1 MADNVQTTAEAE
13 KTKYLSKAGLTTF
26 WGKVKAL
33 VTAAVVTVGDYTVNG
48 KKISTNPVIT
58 KGDVGL
64 GKVDNTSDAEKEVSA
79 KQATA
84 IADAKKAGTDA
95 MSALNTFKNT
105 KGQANGIASLDAN
118 GRVPLAQLGNLDTSL
133 YIIPSDNKL
142 PTTGIQS
149 NKIYLIKDAKGETQ
163 NAYREYIYVNKAW
176 EEIGWLKTDIDLSGY
191 AKLAGGNSFSGTQTI
206 HQTGTDYSV
215 KIDGETIEIGKG
227 EGNTVISKDGM
238 SLPEGSSTVAFSTD
252 GGKID
257 TSVFAKTAD
266 LPSSLPANG
275 GNADTVDGFHAAGL
289 FQTLSAANGVLT
301 VKIGNT
307 QKTANVLTAHQDIS
321 GKSDKTHT
329 HSVKINGVTKTIAAS
344 GGAAVDLGS
353 YLPLSGGTVA
363 GNIAV
368 SKGTIS
374 VTDGTT
380 TIGVGTTGLTFKTKD
395 MTAANTF
402 YLPSA
407 GGTLALKGD
416 IPSKLPAD
424 GGNADTLDNYHASG
438 LFTAFGASGNALS
451 ISIGGTTKTFTPPFA
466 TNATNATAVPWSGVS
481 GRPTKLSQFTDDVV
495 SGKYL
500 PLSGGKMTGRL
511 TTSNFISF
519 TLKGSDGSTTV
530 SATIGS
536 DGSNISDLMNHYL
549 ISYKSLTG
557 TVFFGVTANAVTGTS
572 FVKRGGT
579 ASQVLMANGSVAEP
593 LSDDDIAAICV

>member
-105 KGQANGIASLDAN
+105 KGQTNGIASLDAN

-191 AKLAGGNSFSGTQTI
+191 AKLAGGNTFIGTQTI

-238 SLPEGSSTVAFSTD
+238 SLPEGSSTEAFSTD

-368 SKGTIS
+368 
-374 VTDGTT
+374 TDGTT
-380 TIGVGTTGLTFKTKD
+380 TIGVGTTGLTFKTTG

-407 GGTLALKGD
+407 GGTLALQED
-416 IPSKLPAD
+416 
-424 GGNADTLDNYHASG
+424 
-438 LFTAFGASGNALS
+438 
-451 ISIGGTTKTFTPPFA
+451 FA
-466 TNATNATAVPWSGVS
+466 AI
-481 GRPTKLSQFTDDVV
+481 TD
-495 SGKYL
+495 
-500 PLSGGKMTGRL
+500 
-511 TTSNFISF
+511 
-519 TLKGSDGSTTV
+519 
-530 SATIGS
+530 
-536 DGSNISDLMNHYL
+536 
-549 ISYKSLTG
+549 
-557 TVFFGVTANAVTGTS
+557 
-572 FVKRGGT
+572 
-579 ASQVLMANGSVAEP
+579 AE
-593 LSDDDIAAICV
+593 IAAICV

>member
-191 AKLAGGNSFSGTQTI
+191 AKLAGGNTFSGTQTI
-206 HQTGTDYSV
+206 RLTGTDYSV

-238 SLPEGSSTVAFSTD
+238 SLPEGSSTEAFSTD

-257 TSVFAKTAD
+257 TSVFAKTED

-368 SKGTIS
+368 
-374 VTDGTT
+374 TDGTT
-380 TIGVGTTGLTFKTKD
+380 TIGVGTTGLTFKTTG

-407 GGTLALKGD
+407 GGTLALQED
-416 IPSKLPAD
+416 
-424 GGNADTLDNYHASG
+424 
-438 LFTAFGASGNALS
+438 
-451 ISIGGTTKTFTPPFA
+451 FA
-466 TNATNATAVPWSGVS
+466 AI
-481 GRPTKLSQFTDDVV
+481 TD
-495 SGKYL
+495 
-500 PLSGGKMTGRL
+500 
-511 TTSNFISF
+511 
-519 TLKGSDGSTTV
+519 
-530 SATIGS
+530 
-536 DGSNISDLMNHYL
+536 
-549 ISYKSLTG
+549 
-557 TVFFGVTANAVTGTS
+557 
-572 FVKRGGT
+572 
-579 ASQVLMANGSVAEP
+579 AE
-593 LSDDDIAAICV
+593 IAAICK

>member
-105 KGQANGIASLDAN
+105 KGQTNGIASLDAN

-191 AKLAGGNSFSGTQTI
+191 AKLAGGNTFSGTQTI

-227 EGNTVISKDGM
+227 EGNTVISKDGI

-257 TSVFAKTAD
+257 TSVFAKTED

-307 QKTANVLTAHQDIS
+307 QKTAKVLTAHQDIS

-363 GNIAV
+363 GNI
-368 SKGTIS
+368 S

-380 TIGVGTTGLTFKTKD
+380 TIGVGTTGLTFKTTG

-407 GGTLALKGD
+407 GGTLALQED
-416 IPSKLPAD
+416 
-424 GGNADTLDNYHASG
+424 
-438 LFTAFGASGNALS
+438 
-451 ISIGGTTKTFTPPFA
+451 FA
-466 TNATNATAVPWSGVS
+466 AI
-481 GRPTKLSQFTDDVV
+481 TD
-495 SGKYL
+495 
-500 PLSGGKMTGRL
+500 
-511 TTSNFISF
+511 
-519 TLKGSDGSTTV
+519 
-530 SATIGS
+530 
-536 DGSNISDLMNHYL
+536 
-549 ISYKSLTG
+549 
-557 TVFFGVTANAVTGTS
+557 
-572 FVKRGGT
+572 
-579 ASQVLMANGSVAEP
+579 AE
-593 LSDDDIAAICV
+593 IAAICV

>member
-191 AKLAGGNSFSGTQTI
+191 AKLAGGNTFIGTQTI

-215 KIDGETIEIGKG
+215 KIDGDTIEIGKG

-238 SLPEGSSTVAFSTD
+238 SLPEGSSTEAFSTD

-257 TSVFAKTAD
+257 TSVFAKTED

-368 SKGTIS
+368 
-374 VTDGTT
+374 TDGTT
-380 TIGVGTTGLTFKTKD
+380 TIGVGTTGLTFKTTG

-407 GGTLALKGD
+407 GGTLALQED
-416 IPSKLPAD
+416 
-424 GGNADTLDNYHASG
+424 
-438 LFTAFGASGNALS
+438 
-451 ISIGGTTKTFTPPFA
+451 FA
-466 TNATNATAVPWSGVS
+466 AI
-481 GRPTKLSQFTDDVV
+481 TD
-495 SGKYL
+495 
-500 PLSGGKMTGRL
+500 
-511 TTSNFISF
+511 
-519 TLKGSDGSTTV
+519 
-530 SATIGS
+530 
-536 DGSNISDLMNHYL
+536 
-549 ISYKSLTG
+549 
-557 TVFFGVTANAVTGTS
+557 
-572 FVKRGGT
+572 
-579 ASQVLMANGSVAEP
+579 AE
-593 LSDDDIAAICV
+593 IAAICK

>member
-191 AKLAGGNSFSGTQTI
+191 AKLAGGNTFSGTQTI
-206 HQTGTDYSV
+206 RHTGTDYSV
-215 KIDGETIEIGKG
+215 KIDGETIVLSKG
-227 EGNTVISKDGM
+227 EGDTVISKDGM
-238 SLPEGSSTVAFSTD
+238 SLPEGSSTEAFSTD

-353 YLPLSGGTVA
+353 YLPLAGGTVA
-363 GNIAV
+363 GNIA
-368 SKGTIS
+368 

-380 TIGVGTTGLTFKTKD
+380 TIGVGTTGLTFKTTG

-407 GGTLALKGD
+407 GGTLALQED
-416 IPSKLPAD
+416 
-424 GGNADTLDNYHASG
+424 
-438 LFTAFGASGNALS
+438 
-451 ISIGGTTKTFTPPFA
+451 FA
-466 TNATNATAVPWSGVS
+466 AI
-481 GRPTKLSQFTDDVV
+481 TD
-495 SGKYL
+495 
-500 PLSGGKMTGRL
+500 
-511 TTSNFISF
+511 
-519 TLKGSDGSTTV
+519 
-530 SATIGS
+530 
-536 DGSNISDLMNHYL
+536 
-549 ISYKSLTG
+549 
-557 TVFFGVTANAVTGTS
+557 
-572 FVKRGGT
+572 
-579 ASQVLMANGSVAEP
+579 AE
-593 LSDDDIAAICV
+593 IAAICV

>member
-105 KGQANGIASLDAN
+105 KGQTNGIASLDAN

-191 AKLAGGNSFSGTQTI
+191 AKLAGGNWFSGTQTI

-227 EGNTVISKDGM
+227 EGNTVISKDGI

-307 QKTANVLTAHQDIS
+307 QKTAKVLTAHQDIS

-363 GNIAV
+363 GNI
-368 SKGTIS
+368 S

-380 TIGVGTTGLTFKTKD
+380 TIGVGTTGLTFKTTG

-407 GGTLALKGD
+407 GGTLALQSD

-500 PLSGGKMTGRL
+500 PLSGGKITGYL

-536 DGSNISDLMNHYL
+536 DGSNISDLMNHYM
-549 ISYKSLTG
+549 ISYKSLRG

-579 ASQVLMANGSVAEP
+579 ASQVLMADGSVAEP

>member
-1 MADNVQTTAEAE
+1 MEDNVQTTAEAE

-191 AKLAGGNSFSGTQTI
+191 AKLAGGNTFSGTQTI
-206 HQTGTDYSV
+206 RHTGTDYSV

-238 SLPEGSSTVAFSTD
+238 SLPEGSSTEAFSTD

-257 TSVFAKTAD
+257 TSVFAKTED

-368 SKGTIS
+368 
-374 VTDGTT
+374 TDGTT
-380 TIGVGTTGLTFKTKD
+380 TIGVGTTGLTFKTTG

-407 GGTLALKGD
+407 GGTLALQED
-416 IPSKLPAD
+416 
-424 GGNADTLDNYHASG
+424 
-438 LFTAFGASGNALS
+438 
-451 ISIGGTTKTFTPPFA
+451 FA
-466 TNATNATAVPWSGVS
+466 AI
-481 GRPTKLSQFTDDVV
+481 TD
-495 SGKYL
+495 
-500 PLSGGKMTGRL
+500 
-511 TTSNFISF
+511 
-519 TLKGSDGSTTV
+519 
-530 SATIGS
+530 
-536 DGSNISDLMNHYL
+536 
-549 ISYKSLTG
+549 
-557 TVFFGVTANAVTGTS
+557 
-572 FVKRGGT
+572 
-579 ASQVLMANGSVAEP
+579 AE
-593 LSDDDIAAICV
+593 IAAICK

>member
-191 AKLAGGNSFSGTQTI
+191 AKLAGGNTFSGTQTI
-206 HQTGTDYSV
+206 RHTGTDYTV

-238 SLPEGSSTVAFSTD
+238 SLPEGSSTEAFSTD

-368 SKGTIS
+368 
-374 VTDGTT
+374 TDGTT
-380 TIGVGTTGLTFKTKD
+380 TIGVGTTGLTFKTTG

-407 GGTLALKGD
+407 GGTLALQED
-416 IPSKLPAD
+416 
-424 GGNADTLDNYHASG
+424 
-438 LFTAFGASGNALS
+438 
-451 ISIGGTTKTFTPPFA
+451 FA
-466 TNATNATAVPWSGVS
+466 AI
-481 GRPTKLSQFTDDVV
+481 TD
-495 SGKYL
+495 
-500 PLSGGKMTGRL
+500 
-511 TTSNFISF
+511 
-519 TLKGSDGSTTV
+519 
-530 SATIGS
+530 
-536 DGSNISDLMNHYL
+536 
-549 ISYKSLTG
+549 
-557 TVFFGVTANAVTGTS
+557 
-572 FVKRGGT
+572 
-579 ASQVLMANGSVAEP
+579 AE
-593 LSDDDIAAICV
+593 IAAICK

>member
-1 MADNVQTTAEAE
+1 MADDVQTTAEAE

-105 KGQANGIASLDAN
+105 KGQTNGIASLDAN

-191 AKLAGGNSFSGTQTI
+191 AKLAGGNSFIGTQTI

-368 SKGTIS
+368 
-374 VTDGTT
+374 TDGTT
-380 TIGVGTTGLTFKTKD
+380 TIGVGTTGLTFKTTG

-407 GGTLALKGD
+407 GGTLALQED
-416 IPSKLPAD
+416 
-424 GGNADTLDNYHASG
+424 
-438 LFTAFGASGNALS
+438 
-451 ISIGGTTKTFTPPFA
+451 FA
-466 TNATNATAVPWSGVS
+466 AI
-481 GRPTKLSQFTDDVV
+481 TD
-495 SGKYL
+495 
-500 PLSGGKMTGRL
+500 
-511 TTSNFISF
+511 
-519 TLKGSDGSTTV
+519 
-530 SATIGS
+530 
-536 DGSNISDLMNHYL
+536 
-549 ISYKSLTG
+549 
-557 TVFFGVTANAVTGTS
+557 
-572 FVKRGGT
+572 
-579 ASQVLMANGSVAEP
+579 AE
-593 LSDDDIAAICV
+593 IAAICV

>member
-1 MADNVQTTAEAE
+1 MADNVQTPAEAE

-105 KGQANGIASLDAN
+105 KGQANGSASLDAN

-191 AKLAGGNSFSGTQTI
+191 AKLAGGNTFSGTQTI
-206 HQTGTDYSV
+206 WHTGTDYSV

-238 SLPEGSSTVAFSTD
+238 SLPEGSSTEAFSTD

-257 TSVFAKTAD
+257 TSVFAKTED

-368 SKGTIS
+368 
-374 VTDGTT
+374 TDGTT
-380 TIGVGTTGLTFKTKD
+380 TIGVGTTGLTFKTTG

-407 GGTLALKGD
+407 GGTLALQED
-416 IPSKLPAD
+416 
-424 GGNADTLDNYHASG
+424 
-438 LFTAFGASGNALS
+438 
-451 ISIGGTTKTFTPPFA
+451 FA
-466 TNATNATAVPWSGVS
+466 AI
-481 GRPTKLSQFTDDVV
+481 TD
-495 SGKYL
+495 
-500 PLSGGKMTGRL
+500 
-511 TTSNFISF
+511 
-519 TLKGSDGSTTV
+519 
-530 SATIGS
+530 
-536 DGSNISDLMNHYL
+536 
-549 ISYKSLTG
+549 
-557 TVFFGVTANAVTGTS
+557 
-572 FVKRGGT
+572 
-579 ASQVLMANGSVAEP
+579 AE
-593 LSDDDIAAICV
+593 IAAICV

>member
-191 AKLAGGNSFSGTQTI
+191 AKLAGGNTFIGTQTI

-227 EGNTVISKDGM
+227 EGNTVISKDGI
-238 SLPEGSSTVAFSTD
+238 SLPEGSSAEAFSTD

-307 QKTANVLTAHQDIS
+307 QKTANVLTAHQNIS

-368 SKGTIS
+368 
-374 VTDGTT
+374 TDGTT
-380 TIGVGTTGLTFKTKD
+380 TIGVGTTGLTFKTTG

-407 GGTLALKGD
+407 GGTLALQED
-416 IPSKLPAD
+416 
-424 GGNADTLDNYHASG
+424 
-438 LFTAFGASGNALS
+438 
-451 ISIGGTTKTFTPPFA
+451 FA
-466 TNATNATAVPWSGVS
+466 AI
-481 GRPTKLSQFTDDVV
+481 TD
-495 SGKYL
+495 
-500 PLSGGKMTGRL
+500 
-511 TTSNFISF
+511 
-519 TLKGSDGSTTV
+519 
-530 SATIGS
+530 
-536 DGSNISDLMNHYL
+536 
-549 ISYKSLTG
+549 
-557 TVFFGVTANAVTGTS
+557 
-572 FVKRGGT
+572 
-579 ASQVLMANGSVAEP
+579 AE
-593 LSDDDIAAICV
+593 IAAICV

>member
-191 AKLAGGNSFSGTQTI
+191 AKLAGGNTFSGTQTI
-206 HQTGTDYSV
+206 RHTGTDYTV

-238 SLPEGSSTVAFSTD
+238 SLPEGSSTEAFSTD

-257 TSVFAKTAD
+257 TSVFAKTED

-368 SKGTIS
+368 
-374 VTDGTT
+374 TDGTT
-380 TIGVGTTGLTFKTKD
+380 TIGVGTTGLTFKTTG

-407 GGTLALKGD
+407 GGTLALQED
-416 IPSKLPAD
+416 
-424 GGNADTLDNYHASG
+424 
-438 LFTAFGASGNALS
+438 
-451 ISIGGTTKTFTPPFA
+451 FA
-466 TNATNATAVPWSGVS
+466 AI
-481 GRPTKLSQFTDDVV
+481 TD
-495 SGKYL
+495 
-500 PLSGGKMTGRL
+500 
-511 TTSNFISF
+511 
-519 TLKGSDGSTTV
+519 
-530 SATIGS
+530 
-536 DGSNISDLMNHYL
+536 
-549 ISYKSLTG
+549 
-557 TVFFGVTANAVTGTS
+557 
-572 FVKRGGT
+572 
-579 ASQVLMANGSVAEP
+579 AE
-593 LSDDDIAAICV
+593 IAAICK

>member
-105 KGQANGIASLDAN
+105 KGQTNGIASLDAN

-191 AKLAGGNSFSGTQTI
+191 AKLAGGNTFSGTQTI

-227 EGNTVISKDGM
+227 EGNTVISKDGI

-307 QKTANVLTAHQDIS
+307 QKTANVLTAHQNIS

-363 GNIAV
+363 GNI
-368 SKGTIS
+368 S

-380 TIGVGTTGLTFKTKD
+380 TIGVGTTGLTFKTTG

-407 GGTLALKGD
+407 GGTLALQSD

-500 PLSGGKMTGRL
+500 PLSGGKITGYL

-536 DGSNISDLMNHYL
+536 DGSNISDLMNHYM
-549 ISYKSLTG
+549 ISYKSLRG

-579 ASQVLMANGSVAEP
+579 ASQVLMADGSVAEP

>member
-105 KGQANGIASLDAN
+105 KGQTNGIASLDAN

-191 AKLAGGNSFSGTQTI
+191 AKLAGGNTFSGTQTI

-215 KIDGETIEIGKG
+215 KIDGETIEISKG
-227 EGNTVISKDGM
+227 EGDTVISKDGI
-238 SLPEGSSTVAFSTD
+238 SLPEGSSTEAFSTD

-368 SKGTIS
+368 
-374 VTDGTT
+374 TDGTT
-380 TIGVGTTGLTFKTKD
+380 TIGVGTTGLTFKTTG

-407 GGTLALKGD
+407 GGTLALQED
-416 IPSKLPAD
+416 
-424 GGNADTLDNYHASG
+424 
-438 LFTAFGASGNALS
+438 
-451 ISIGGTTKTFTPPFA
+451 FA
-466 TNATNATAVPWSGVS
+466 AI
-481 GRPTKLSQFTDDVV
+481 TD
-495 SGKYL
+495 
-500 PLSGGKMTGRL
+500 
-511 TTSNFISF
+511 
-519 TLKGSDGSTTV
+519 
-530 SATIGS
+530 
-536 DGSNISDLMNHYL
+536 
-549 ISYKSLTG
+549 
-557 TVFFGVTANAVTGTS
+557 
-572 FVKRGGT
+572 
-579 ASQVLMANGSVAEP
+579 AE
-593 LSDDDIAAICV
+593 IAAICK

>member
-191 AKLAGGNSFSGTQTI
+191 AKLAGGNTFSGTQTI
-206 HQTGTDYSV
+206 RHTGTDYSV
-215 KIDGETIEIGKG
+215 KIDGETIVLSKG
-227 EGNTVISKDGM
+227 EGDTVISKDGM
-238 SLPEGSSTVAFSTD
+238 SLPEGSSTEAFSTD

-307 QKTANVLTAHQDIS
+307 QKTANVLTAHQNIS

-368 SKGTIS
+368 
-374 VTDGTT
+374 TDGTT
-380 TIGVGTTGLTFKTKD
+380 TIGVGTTGLTFKTTG

-407 GGTLALKGD
+407 GGTLALQED
-416 IPSKLPAD
+416 
-424 GGNADTLDNYHASG
+424 
-438 LFTAFGASGNALS
+438 
-451 ISIGGTTKTFTPPFA
+451 FA
-466 TNATNATAVPWSGVS
+466 AI
-481 GRPTKLSQFTDDVV
+481 TD
-495 SGKYL
+495 
-500 PLSGGKMTGRL
+500 
-511 TTSNFISF
+511 
-519 TLKGSDGSTTV
+519 
-530 SATIGS
+530 
-536 DGSNISDLMNHYL
+536 
-549 ISYKSLTG
+549 
-557 TVFFGVTANAVTGTS
+557 
-572 FVKRGGT
+572 
-579 ASQVLMANGSVAEP
+579 AE
-593 LSDDDIAAICV
+593 IAAICV

>member
-1 MADNVQTTAEAE
+1 MADNVQTTAKAE

-191 AKLAGGNSFSGTQTI
+191 AKLAGGNTFIGTQTI

-215 KIDGETIEIGKG
+215 KIDGETIEVGKG
-227 EGNTVISKDGM
+227 EGNTVISKDGI
-238 SLPEGSSTVAFSTD
+238 SLPEGSSTEAFSTD

-368 SKGTIS
+368 
-374 VTDGTT
+374 TDGTT
-380 TIGVGTTGLTFKTKD
+380 TIGVGTTGLTFKTTG

-407 GGTLALKGD
+407 GGTLALQED
-416 IPSKLPAD
+416 
-424 GGNADTLDNYHASG
+424 
-438 LFTAFGASGNALS
+438 
-451 ISIGGTTKTFTPPFA
+451 FA
-466 TNATNATAVPWSGVS
+466 AI
-481 GRPTKLSQFTDDVV
+481 TD
-495 SGKYL
+495 
-500 PLSGGKMTGRL
+500 
-511 TTSNFISF
+511 
-519 TLKGSDGSTTV
+519 
-530 SATIGS
+530 A
-536 DGSNISDLMNHYL
+536 
-549 ISYKSLTG
+549 
-557 TVFFGVTANAVTGTS
+557 
-572 FVKRGGT
+572 
-579 ASQVLMANGSVAEP
+579 
-593 LSDDDIAAICV
+593 DIAAICV

>member
-191 AKLAGGNSFSGTQTI
+191 AKLAGGNTFSGTQTI
-206 HQTGTDYSV
+206 WYTGTDYSV

-238 SLPEGSSTVAFSTD
+238 SLPEGSSIEAFSTD

-368 SKGTIS
+368 
-374 VTDGTT
+374 TDGTT
-380 TIGVGTTGLTFKTKD
+380 TICVGTTGLTFKTTG

-407 GGTLALKGD
+407 GGTLALQED
-416 IPSKLPAD
+416 
-424 GGNADTLDNYHASG
+424 
-438 LFTAFGASGNALS
+438 
-451 ISIGGTTKTFTPPFA
+451 FA
-466 TNATNATAVPWSGVS
+466 AI
-481 GRPTKLSQFTDDVV
+481 TD
-495 SGKYL
+495 
-500 PLSGGKMTGRL
+500 
-511 TTSNFISF
+511 
-519 TLKGSDGSTTV
+519 
-530 SATIGS
+530 
-536 DGSNISDLMNHYL
+536 
-549 ISYKSLTG
+549 
-557 TVFFGVTANAVTGTS
+557 
-572 FVKRGGT
+572 
-579 ASQVLMANGSVAEP
+579 AE
-593 LSDDDIAAICV
+593 IAAICV

>member
-191 AKLAGGNSFSGTQTI
+191 AKLAGGNTFIGTQTI

-227 EGNTVISKDGM
+227 EGNTVISKDGI
-238 SLPEGSSTVAFSTD
+238 SLPEGSSTEAFSTD

-368 SKGTIS
+368 
-374 VTDGTT
+374 TDGTT
-380 TIGVGTTGLTFKTKD
+380 TIGVGTTGLTFKTTG

-407 GGTLALKGD
+407 GGTLALQED
-416 IPSKLPAD
+416 
-424 GGNADTLDNYHASG
+424 
-438 LFTAFGASGNALS
+438 
-451 ISIGGTTKTFTPPFA
+451 FA
-466 TNATNATAVPWSGVS
+466 AI
-481 GRPTKLSQFTDDVV
+481 TD
-495 SGKYL
+495 
-500 PLSGGKMTGRL
+500 
-511 TTSNFISF
+511 
-519 TLKGSDGSTTV
+519 
-530 SATIGS
+530 
-536 DGSNISDLMNHYL
+536 
-549 ISYKSLTG
+549 
-557 TVFFGVTANAVTGTS
+557 
-572 FVKRGGT
+572 
-579 ASQVLMANGSVAEP
+579 AE
-593 LSDDDIAAICV
+593 IAAICV

>member
-191 AKLAGGNSFSGTQTI
+191 AKLAGGNSFIGTQTI

-215 KIDGETIEIGKG
+215 KIGGETIEIGKG

-257 TSVFAKTAD
+257 TSVFAKTED

-275 GNADTVDGFHAAGL
+275 GNADTLDNFHAKDL
-289 FQTLSAANGVLT
+289 FS
-301 VKIGNT
+301 
-307 QKTANVLTAHQDIS
+307 
-321 GKSDKTHT
+321 
-329 HSVKINGVTKTIAAS
+329 
-344 GGAAVDLGS
+344 
-353 YLPLSGGTVA
+353 
-363 GNIAV
+363 
-368 SKGTIS
+368 
-374 VTDGTT
+374 
-380 TIGVGTTGLTFKTKD
+380 
-395 MTAANTF
+395 
-402 YLPSA
+402 
-407 GGTLALKGD
+407 
-416 IPSKLPAD
+416 
-424 GGNADTLDNYHASG
+424 
-438 LFTAFGASGNALS
+438 AFGASGNALS
-451 ISIGGTTKTFTPPFA
+451 ITIGGTNKTFTPPFA
-466 TNATNATAVPWSGVS
+466 TNATNASAVPWSGVS

-495 SGKYL
+495 TGKYL

-549 ISYKSLTG
+549 ISYKSLGG

-579 ASQVLMANGSVAEP
+579 ASQVLMADGSVAEP

>member
-26 WGKVKAL
+26 WGKVNAL

-105 KGQANGIASLDAN
+105 KGQTNGIASLDAN

-191 AKLAGGNSFSGTQTI
+191 AKLAGGNTFSGTQTI
-206 HQTGTDYSV
+206 RHTGTDYSV

-227 EGNTVISKDGM
+227 EGNTVISKDGI
-238 SLPEGSSTVAFSTD
+238 SLPEGSSTEAFSTD

-257 TSVFAKTAD
+257 TSVFAKTED

-368 SKGTIS
+368 
-374 VTDGTT
+374 TDGTT
-380 TIGVGTTGLTFKTKD
+380 TIGVGTTGLTFKTTG

-407 GGTLALKGD
+407 GGTLALQED
-416 IPSKLPAD
+416 
-424 GGNADTLDNYHASG
+424 
-438 LFTAFGASGNALS
+438 
-451 ISIGGTTKTFTPPFA
+451 FA
-466 TNATNATAVPWSGVS
+466 AI
-481 GRPTKLSQFTDDVV
+481 TD
-495 SGKYL
+495 
-500 PLSGGKMTGRL
+500 
-511 TTSNFISF
+511 
-519 TLKGSDGSTTV
+519 
-530 SATIGS
+530 
-536 DGSNISDLMNHYL
+536 
-549 ISYKSLTG
+549 
-557 TVFFGVTANAVTGTS
+557 
-572 FVKRGGT
+572 
-579 ASQVLMANGSVAEP
+579 AE
-593 LSDDDIAAICV
+593 IAAICK

>member
-1 MADNVQTTAEAE
+1 MEDNVQTTAEAE

-191 AKLAGGNSFSGTQTI
+191 AKLAGGNTFSGTQTI
-206 HQTGTDYSV
+206 WHTGTDYTV

-227 EGNTVISKDGM
+227 EGNTVISKDGI
-238 SLPEGSSTVAFSTD
+238 SLPEGSSTEAFSTD

-257 TSVFAKTAD
+257 TSVFAKTED

-368 SKGTIS
+368 
-374 VTDGTT
+374 TDGTT
-380 TIGVGTTGLTFKTKD
+380 TIGVGTTGLTFKTTG

-407 GGTLALKGD
+407 GGTLALQED
-416 IPSKLPAD
+416 
-424 GGNADTLDNYHASG
+424 
-438 LFTAFGASGNALS
+438 
-451 ISIGGTTKTFTPPFA
+451 FA
-466 TNATNATAVPWSGVS
+466 AI
-481 GRPTKLSQFTDDVV
+481 TD
-495 SGKYL
+495 
-500 PLSGGKMTGRL
+500 
-511 TTSNFISF
+511 
-519 TLKGSDGSTTV
+519 
-530 SATIGS
+530 
-536 DGSNISDLMNHYL
+536 
-549 ISYKSLTG
+549 
-557 TVFFGVTANAVTGTS
+557 
-572 FVKRGGT
+572 
-579 ASQVLMANGSVAEP
+579 AE
-593 LSDDDIAAICV
+593 IAAICK

>member
-191 AKLAGGNSFSGTQTI
+191 AKLAGGNTFSGTQTI
-206 HQTGTDYSV
+206 RLTGTEYSV

-238 SLPEGSSTVAFSTD
+238 SLPEGSSTEAFSTD

-257 TSVFAKTAD
+257 TSVFAKTED

-368 SKGTIS
+368 
-374 VTDGTT
+374 TDGTT
-380 TIGVGTTGLTFKTKD
+380 TIGVGTTGLTFKTTG

-407 GGTLALKGD
+407 GGTLALQED
-416 IPSKLPAD
+416 
-424 GGNADTLDNYHASG
+424 
-438 LFTAFGASGNALS
+438 
-451 ISIGGTTKTFTPPFA
+451 FA
-466 TNATNATAVPWSGVS
+466 AI
-481 GRPTKLSQFTDDVV
+481 TD
-495 SGKYL
+495 
-500 PLSGGKMTGRL
+500 
-511 TTSNFISF
+511 
-519 TLKGSDGSTTV
+519 
-530 SATIGS
+530 
-536 DGSNISDLMNHYL
+536 
-549 ISYKSLTG
+549 
-557 TVFFGVTANAVTGTS
+557 
-572 FVKRGGT
+572 
-579 ASQVLMANGSVAEP
+579 AE
-593 LSDDDIAAICV
+593 IAAICK

>member
-191 AKLAGGNSFSGTQTI
+191 AKLAGGNTFSGTQTI
-206 HQTGTDYSV
+206 RHTGTDYSV

-227 EGNTVISKDGM
+227 EGNTVISKDGI
-238 SLPEGSSTVAFSTD
+238 SLPEGSSTEAFSTD

-257 TSVFAKTAD
+257 TSVFAKTED

-368 SKGTIS
+368 
-374 VTDGTT
+374 TDGTT
-380 TIGVGTTGLTFKTKD
+380 TIGVGTTGLTFKTTG

-407 GGTLALKGD
+407 GGTLALQED
-416 IPSKLPAD
+416 
-424 GGNADTLDNYHASG
+424 
-438 LFTAFGASGNALS
+438 
-451 ISIGGTTKTFTPPFA
+451 FA
-466 TNATNATAVPWSGVS
+466 AI
-481 GRPTKLSQFTDDVV
+481 TD
-495 SGKYL
+495 
-500 PLSGGKMTGRL
+500 
-511 TTSNFISF
+511 
-519 TLKGSDGSTTV
+519 
-530 SATIGS
+530 
-536 DGSNISDLMNHYL
+536 
-549 ISYKSLTG
+549 
-557 TVFFGVTANAVTGTS
+557 
-572 FVKRGGT
+572 
-579 ASQVLMANGSVAEP
+579 AE
-593 LSDDDIAAICV
+593 IAAICK

>member
-105 KGQANGIASLDAN
+105 KGQTNGIASLDAN

-191 AKLAGGNSFSGTQTI
+191 AKLAGGNTFSGTQTI

-215 KIDGETIEIGKG
+215 KIDGETIEISKG
-227 EGNTVISKDGM
+227 EGDTVISKDGI
-238 SLPEGSSTVAFSTD
+238 SLPEGSSTEAFSTD

-266 LPSSLPANG
+266 LPASRPANG

-368 SKGTIS
+368 
-374 VTDGTT
+374 TDGTT
-380 TIGVGTTGLTFKTKD
+380 TICVGTTGLTFKTTG

-407 GGTLALKGD
+407 GGTLALQED
-416 IPSKLPAD
+416 
-424 GGNADTLDNYHASG
+424 
-438 LFTAFGASGNALS
+438 
-451 ISIGGTTKTFTPPFA
+451 FA
-466 TNATNATAVPWSGVS
+466 AI
-481 GRPTKLSQFTDDVV
+481 TD
-495 SGKYL
+495 
-500 PLSGGKMTGRL
+500 
-511 TTSNFISF
+511 
-519 TLKGSDGSTTV
+519 
-530 SATIGS
+530 
-536 DGSNISDLMNHYL
+536 
-549 ISYKSLTG
+549 
-557 TVFFGVTANAVTGTS
+557 
-572 FVKRGGT
+572 
-579 ASQVLMANGSVAEP
+579 AE
-593 LSDDDIAAICV
+593 IAAICK

>member
-191 AKLAGGNSFSGTQTI
+191 AKLAGGNRFSGTQTI
-206 HQTGTDYSV
+206 WHTGTDYTV
-215 KIDGETIEIGKG
+215 KIDGETIVLSKG
-227 EGNTVISKDGM
+227 EGDTVISKNGI
-238 SLPEGSSTVAFSTD
+238 SLPEGSSTEAFSTD

-257 TSVFAKTAD
+257 TSVFAKTED

-307 QKTANVLTAHQDIS
+307 QKTAKVLTAHQDIS

-368 SKGTIS
+368 
-374 VTDGTT
+374 TDGTT
-380 TIGVGTTGLTFKTKD
+380 TIGVGTTGFTFKTTG

-407 GGTLALKGD
+407 GGTLALQED
-416 IPSKLPAD
+416 
-424 GGNADTLDNYHASG
+424 
-438 LFTAFGASGNALS
+438 
-451 ISIGGTTKTFTPPFA
+451 FA
-466 TNATNATAVPWSGVS
+466 AI
-481 GRPTKLSQFTDDVV
+481 TD
-495 SGKYL
+495 
-500 PLSGGKMTGRL
+500 
-511 TTSNFISF
+511 
-519 TLKGSDGSTTV
+519 
-530 SATIGS
+530 
-536 DGSNISDLMNHYL
+536 
-549 ISYKSLTG
+549 
-557 TVFFGVTANAVTGTS
+557 
-572 FVKRGGT
+572 
-579 ASQVLMANGSVAEP
+579 AE
-593 LSDDDIAAICV
+593 IAAICV

>member
-191 AKLAGGNSFSGTQTI
+191 AKLAGGNTFSGTQTI
-206 HQTGTDYSV
+206 RHTGTDYSV

-238 SLPEGSSTVAFSTD
+238 SLPEGSSTEAFSTD

-368 SKGTIS
+368 
-374 VTDGTT
+374 TDGTT
-380 TIGVGTTGLTFKTKD
+380 TIGVGTTGLTFKTTG

-407 GGTLALKGD
+407 GGTLALQED
-416 IPSKLPAD
+416 
-424 GGNADTLDNYHASG
+424 
-438 LFTAFGASGNALS
+438 
-451 ISIGGTTKTFTPPFA
+451 FA
-466 TNATNATAVPWSGVS
+466 AI
-481 GRPTKLSQFTDDVV
+481 TD
-495 SGKYL
+495 
-500 PLSGGKMTGRL
+500 
-511 TTSNFISF
+511 
-519 TLKGSDGSTTV
+519 
-530 SATIGS
+530 
-536 DGSNISDLMNHYL
+536 
-549 ISYKSLTG
+549 
-557 TVFFGVTANAVTGTS
+557 
-572 FVKRGGT
+572 
-579 ASQVLMANGSVAEP
+579 AE
-593 LSDDDIAAICV
+593 IAAICV

>member
-191 AKLAGGNSFSGTQTI
+191 AKLAGGNTFSGTQTI
-206 HQTGTDYSV
+206 RHTGTDYSV

-227 EGNTVISKDGM
+227 EGNTVISKDGI
-238 SLPEGSSTVAFSTD
+238 SLPGGSSTEAFSTD

-257 TSVFAKTAD
+257 TSVFAKTED

-368 SKGTIS
+368 
-374 VTDGTT
+374 TDGTT
-380 TIGVGTTGLTFKTKD
+380 TIGVGTTGLTFKTTG

-407 GGTLALKGD
+407 GGTLALQED
-416 IPSKLPAD
+416 
-424 GGNADTLDNYHASG
+424 
-438 LFTAFGASGNALS
+438 
-451 ISIGGTTKTFTPPFA
+451 FA
-466 TNATNATAVPWSGVS
+466 AI
-481 GRPTKLSQFTDDVV
+481 TD
-495 SGKYL
+495 
-500 PLSGGKMTGRL
+500 
-511 TTSNFISF
+511 
-519 TLKGSDGSTTV
+519 
-530 SATIGS
+530 
-536 DGSNISDLMNHYL
+536 
-549 ISYKSLTG
+549 
-557 TVFFGVTANAVTGTS
+557 
-572 FVKRGGT
+572 
-579 ASQVLMANGSVAEP
+579 AE
-593 LSDDDIAAICV
+593 IAAICK

>member
-1 MADNVQTTAEAE
+1 MADNVQTTAKAE

-105 KGQANGIASLDAN
+105 KGQTNGIASLDAN

-191 AKLAGGNSFSGTQTI
+191 AKLAGGNSFIGTQTI

-227 EGNTVISKDGM
+227 EGNTVISKDGI
-238 SLPEGSSTVAFSTD
+238 SLPEGSSTEAFSTD

-368 SKGTIS
+368 
-374 VTDGTT
+374 TDGTT
-380 TIGVGTTGLTFKTKD
+380 TIGVGTTGLTFKTTG

-407 GGTLALKGD
+407 GGTLALQED
-416 IPSKLPAD
+416 
-424 GGNADTLDNYHASG
+424 
-438 LFTAFGASGNALS
+438 
-451 ISIGGTTKTFTPPFA
+451 FA
-466 TNATNATAVPWSGVS
+466 AI
-481 GRPTKLSQFTDDVV
+481 TD
-495 SGKYL
+495 
-500 PLSGGKMTGRL
+500 
-511 TTSNFISF
+511 
-519 TLKGSDGSTTV
+519 
-530 SATIGS
+530 
-536 DGSNISDLMNHYL
+536 
-549 ISYKSLTG
+549 
-557 TVFFGVTANAVTGTS
+557 
-572 FVKRGGT
+572 
-579 ASQVLMANGSVAEP
+579 AE
-593 LSDDDIAAICV
+593 IAAICV

>member
-191 AKLAGGNSFSGTQTI
+191 AKLAGGNTFSGTQTI
-206 HQTGTDYSV
+206 WLTGTEYSV

-238 SLPEGSSTVAFSTD
+238 SLPEGSSTEAFSTD

-368 SKGTIS
+368 
-374 VTDGTT
+374 TDGTT
-380 TIGVGTTGLTFKTKD
+380 TIGVGTTGLTFKTTG

-407 GGTLALKGD
+407 GGTLALQED
-416 IPSKLPAD
+416 
-424 GGNADTLDNYHASG
+424 
-438 LFTAFGASGNALS
+438 
-451 ISIGGTTKTFTPPFA
+451 FA
-466 TNATNATAVPWSGVS
+466 AI
-481 GRPTKLSQFTDDVV
+481 TD
-495 SGKYL
+495 
-500 PLSGGKMTGRL
+500 
-511 TTSNFISF
+511 
-519 TLKGSDGSTTV
+519 
-530 SATIGS
+530 
-536 DGSNISDLMNHYL
+536 
-549 ISYKSLTG
+549 
-557 TVFFGVTANAVTGTS
+557 
-572 FVKRGGT
+572 
-579 ASQVLMANGSVAEP
+579 AE
-593 LSDDDIAAICV
+593 IAAICK

>member
-191 AKLAGGNSFSGTQTI
+191 AKLAGGNTFSGTQTI
-206 HQTGTDYSV
+206 WYTGTDYSV

-238 SLPEGSSTVAFSTD
+238 SLPEGSSIEAFSTD

-257 TSVFAKTAD
+257 TSVFAKTED

-368 SKGTIS
+368 
-374 VTDGTT
+374 TDGTT
-380 TIGVGTTGLTFKTKD
+380 TICVGTTGLTFKTTG

-407 GGTLALKGD
+407 GGTLALQED
-416 IPSKLPAD
+416 
-424 GGNADTLDNYHASG
+424 
-438 LFTAFGASGNALS
+438 
-451 ISIGGTTKTFTPPFA
+451 FA
-466 TNATNATAVPWSGVS
+466 AI
-481 GRPTKLSQFTDDVV
+481 TD
-495 SGKYL
+495 
-500 PLSGGKMTGRL
+500 
-511 TTSNFISF
+511 
-519 TLKGSDGSTTV
+519 
-530 SATIGS
+530 
-536 DGSNISDLMNHYL
+536 
-549 ISYKSLTG
+549 
-557 TVFFGVTANAVTGTS
+557 
-572 FVKRGGT
+572 
-579 ASQVLMANGSVAEP
+579 AE
-593 LSDDDIAAICV
+593 IAAICV

>member
-191 AKLAGGNSFSGTQTI
+191 AKLAGGNTFIGTQTI

-227 EGNTVISKDGM
+227 EGNTVISKDGI
-238 SLPEGSSTVAFSTD
+238 SLPEGSSIEAFSTD

-380 TIGVGTTGLTFKTKD
+380 TIGVGTTGLTFKTTG

-407 GGTLALKGD
+407 GGTLALQED
-416 IPSKLPAD
+416 
-424 GGNADTLDNYHASG
+424 
-438 LFTAFGASGNALS
+438 
-451 ISIGGTTKTFTPPFA
+451 FA
-466 TNATNATAVPWSGVS
+466 AI
-481 GRPTKLSQFTDDVV
+481 TD
-495 SGKYL
+495 
-500 PLSGGKMTGRL
+500 
-511 TTSNFISF
+511 
-519 TLKGSDGSTTV
+519 
-530 SATIGS
+530 
-536 DGSNISDLMNHYL
+536 
-549 ISYKSLTG
+549 
-557 TVFFGVTANAVTGTS
+557 
-572 FVKRGGT
+572 
-579 ASQVLMANGSVAEP
+579 AE
-593 LSDDDIAAICV
+593 IAAICK

>member
-1 MADNVQTTAEAE
+1 MEDNVQTTAEAE

-191 AKLAGGNSFSGTQTI
+191 AKLAGGNTFSGTQTI
-206 HQTGTDYSV
+206 RLTGTDYSV

-238 SLPEGSSTVAFSTD
+238 SLPEGSSTEAFSTD

-257 TSVFAKTAD
+257 TSVFAKTED

-368 SKGTIS
+368 
-374 VTDGTT
+374 TDGTT
-380 TIGVGTTGLTFKTKD
+380 TIGVVTTGLTFKTTG

-407 GGTLALKGD
+407 GGTLALQED
-416 IPSKLPAD
+416 
-424 GGNADTLDNYHASG
+424 
-438 LFTAFGASGNALS
+438 
-451 ISIGGTTKTFTPPFA
+451 FA
-466 TNATNATAVPWSGVS
+466 AI
-481 GRPTKLSQFTDDVV
+481 TD
-495 SGKYL
+495 
-500 PLSGGKMTGRL
+500 
-511 TTSNFISF
+511 
-519 TLKGSDGSTTV
+519 
-530 SATIGS
+530 
-536 DGSNISDLMNHYL
+536 
-549 ISYKSLTG
+549 
-557 TVFFGVTANAVTGTS
+557 
-572 FVKRGGT
+572 
-579 ASQVLMANGSVAEP
+579 AE
-593 LSDDDIAAICV
+593 IAAICK

>member
-191 AKLAGGNSFSGTQTI
+191 AKLAGGNTFSGTQTI
-206 HQTGTDYSV
+206 WYTGTDYSV

-238 SLPEGSSTVAFSTD
+238 SLPEGSSTEAFSTD

-257 TSVFAKTAD
+257 TSVFAKTED

-368 SKGTIS
+368 
-374 VTDGTT
+374 TDGTT
-380 TIGVGTTGLTFKTKD
+380 TIGVGTTGLTFKTTG

-407 GGTLALKGD
+407 GGTLALQED
-416 IPSKLPAD
+416 
-424 GGNADTLDNYHASG
+424 
-438 LFTAFGASGNALS
+438 
-451 ISIGGTTKTFTPPFA
+451 FA
-466 TNATNATAVPWSGVS
+466 AI
-481 GRPTKLSQFTDDVV
+481 TD
-495 SGKYL
+495 
-500 PLSGGKMTGRL
+500 
-511 TTSNFISF
+511 
-519 TLKGSDGSTTV
+519 
-530 SATIGS
+530 
-536 DGSNISDLMNHYL
+536 
-549 ISYKSLTG
+549 
-557 TVFFGVTANAVTGTS
+557 
-572 FVKRGGT
+572 
-579 ASQVLMANGSVAEP
+579 AE
-593 LSDDDIAAICV
+593 IAAICV

>member
-105 KGQANGIASLDAN
+105 KGQTNGIASLDAN

-191 AKLAGGNSFSGTQTI
+191 AKLAGGNTFSGTQTI
-206 HQTGTDYSV
+206 RHTGTDYSV
-215 KIDGETIEIGKG
+215 KIDGETIVLSKG

-238 SLPEGSSTVAFSTD
+238 SLPEGSSTEAFSTD

-368 SKGTIS
+368 
-374 VTDGTT
+374 TDGTT
-380 TIGVGTTGLTFKTKD
+380 TIGVGTTGLTFKTTG

-407 GGTLALKGD
+407 GGTLALQSD

-579 ASQVLMANGSVAEP
+579 ASQVLMADGSVAEP

>member
-105 KGQANGIASLDAN
+105 KGQTNGIASLDAN

-191 AKLAGGNSFSGTQTI
+191 AKLAGGNTFSGTQTI
-206 HQTGTDYSV
+206 RHTGTDYSV
-215 KIDGETIEIGKG
+215 KIDGETIVLSKG
-227 EGNTVISKDGM
+227 EGDTVISKDGI
-238 SLPEGSSTVAFSTD
+238 SLPEGSSTEAFSTD

-257 TSVFAKTAD
+257 TSVFAKTED

-368 SKGTIS
+368 
-374 VTDGTT
+374 TDGTT
-380 TIGVGTTGLTFKTKD
+380 TIGVGTTGLTFKTTG

-407 GGTLALKGD
+407 GGTLALKSD
-416 IPSKLPAD
+416 LPSKLPAD
-424 GGNADTLDNYHASG
+424 GGNADTLDNFHAKD
-438 LFTAFGASGNALS
+438 LFSAFGASGNALS
-451 ISIGGTTKTFTPPFA
+451 ITIGGTNKTFTPPFA
-466 TNATNATAVPWSGVS
+466 TNATNASAVPWSGVS

-495 SGKYL
+495 TGKYL
-500 PLSGGKMTGRL
+500 PLSGGTMTGNL
-511 TTSNFISF
+511 DIKKKIGVVIN
-519 TLKGSDGSTTV
+519 GSDGTVSTTF
-530 SATIGS
+530 TIGT
-536 DGSNISDLMNHYL
+536 DGSALTDFMNYQVV
-549 ISYKSLTG
+549 SYRNLANK
-557 TVFFGVTANAVTGTS
+557 VFFGVSANAVTATS
-572 FVKRGGT
+572 FVKSGAT
-579 ASQVLMANGSVAEP
+579 AAQLLCGNGSVAEAIT
-593 LSDDDIAAICV
+593 DDEITAICK

>member
-1 MADNVQTTAEAE
+1 MADDVQTTAEAE

-191 AKLAGGNSFSGTQTI
+191 AKLAGGNSFIGTQTI

-257 TSVFAKTAD
+257 TSVFAKTED

-368 SKGTIS
+368 
-374 VTDGTT
+374 TDGTT
-380 TIGVGTTGLTFKTKD
+380 TIGVGTTGLTFKTTG

-407 GGTLALKGD
+407 GGTLALQED
-416 IPSKLPAD
+416 
-424 GGNADTLDNYHASG
+424 
-438 LFTAFGASGNALS
+438 
-451 ISIGGTTKTFTPPFA
+451 FA
-466 TNATNATAVPWSGVS
+466 AI
-481 GRPTKLSQFTDDVV
+481 TD
-495 SGKYL
+495 
-500 PLSGGKMTGRL
+500 
-511 TTSNFISF
+511 
-519 TLKGSDGSTTV
+519 
-530 SATIGS
+530 
-536 DGSNISDLMNHYL
+536 
-549 ISYKSLTG
+549 
-557 TVFFGVTANAVTGTS
+557 
-572 FVKRGGT
+572 
-579 ASQVLMANGSVAEP
+579 AE
-593 LSDDDIAAICV
+593 IAAICV

>member
-105 KGQANGIASLDAN
+105 KGQTNGIASLDAN

-191 AKLAGGNSFSGTQTI
+191 AKLAGGNTFSGTQTI

-227 EGNTVISKDGM
+227 EGNTVISKDGI

-307 QKTANVLTAHQDIS
+307 QKTAKVLTAHQDIS

-363 GNIAV
+363 GNI
-368 SKGTIS
+368 S

-380 TIGVGTTGLTFKTKD
+380 TIGVGTTGLTFKTTG

-407 GGTLALKGD
+407 GGTLALQSD

-500 PLSGGKMTGRL
+500 PLSGGKITGYL

-536 DGSNISDLMNHYL
+536 DGSNISDLMNHYM
-549 ISYKSLTG
+549 ISYKSLRG

-579 ASQVLMANGSVAEP
+579 ASQVLMADGSVAEP

>member
-105 KGQANGIASLDAN
+105 KGQTNGIASLDAN

-191 AKLAGGNSFSGTQTI
+191 AKLAGGNTFSGTQTI
-206 HQTGTDYSV
+206 RHTGTDYSV
-215 KIDGETIEIGKG
+215 KIDGETIVLSKG

-238 SLPEGSSTVAFSTD
+238 SLPEGSSTEAFSTD

-363 GNIAV
+363 GN
-368 SKGTIS
+368 IS

-579 ASQVLMANGSVAEP
+579 ASQVLMADGSVAEP